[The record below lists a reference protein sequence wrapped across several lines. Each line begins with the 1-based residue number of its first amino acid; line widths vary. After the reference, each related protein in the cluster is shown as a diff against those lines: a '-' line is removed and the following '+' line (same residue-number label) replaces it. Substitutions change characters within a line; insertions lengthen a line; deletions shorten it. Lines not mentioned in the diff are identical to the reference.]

1 MLSSLTRGTYARTA
15 LSLRFVRCQSS
26 SPSAKLINNESPE
39 QQELRLKKLQQ
50 QQQQQLQQQQKEDS
64 QKKKLLDQSGNKNNE
79 KVENVKSS
87 SSSKKIKKVKTKMG
101 FSNVVKVPSTISLE
115 TREILLDKLYQGFN
129 PLLLPIKPVRKKAK
143 SPKILVNI
151 YEDLMFDE
159 DGFENEEENISSIIG
174 PKLEI
179 SKYIFDKNPDV
190 ENKLKELDNENKD
203 NKSNNNI
210 GDILFTSRK
219 SDGSKFGRV
228 RLQYKKN
235 SLKTLKNRSIKSKSD
250 DTNNNNDDD
259 Y

>member
-15 LSLRFVRCQSS
+15 LSLRFVRYQSS

-50 QQQQQLQQQQKEDS
+50 QQQQQQLQQQQKEDS

-79 KVENVKSS
+79 QVENVKS

-219 SDGSKFGRV
+219 SDGSKLGRV